1 MITCLEVEAQIREAL
16 EASARAALGV
26 AELSSPILLE
36 QPKDDQFGDFS
47 TNFALKLAKEA
58 KKNPRALA
66 DDVIA
71 RFKAGSPETARLV
84 AGIKVEGP
92 GFINLTL
99 DRAALV
105 AVVGEVF
112 GDAEFGRHRTA
123 SPKKMLVEYVSA
135 NPTGPLTIAHG
146 RQAALGDSLVR
157 ILRHAGWNASS
168 EYYNNDIG
176 VQIKTLGLSLYERCR
191 EAAGLEAQFP
201 ENGYKGDYVKDM
213 AAAFLAEKGKDG
225 KWLDDREAAEKA
237 CRLYARETIMGTIL
251 KDLNDFDVRFDTI
264 FSQEKLENSGQVEAT
279 LAELTQRGE
288 IYDSEG
294 ALWLRST
301 AYGDDKD
308 RVVRKS
314 DGSFTYLM
322 PDIAYHRDKFRRGYD
337 ALVDILGP
345 DHHGYIARIKA
356 SQKALGHDP
365 DALHIKIAQLVSL
378 YEGDKQLR
386 MSTRAGEFIT
396 LRELMDEVGKDA
408 ARFFFLMRKFDSHLE
423 FDLELAKKQS
433 PDNPVFYIQYAHA
446 RISSIRK
453 NYEAKVG
460 AFKLEDADLSLLAEA
475 EEVRVL
481 RGLRNFPTSVRI
493 AARELEPCILVET
506 LQNLA
511 ALFHQFYQKRRVVED
526 GQDPKLS
533 AARMAL
539 CLSIQKVLKS
549 GLTLLGV
556 SAPESM

>member
-1 MITCLEVEAQIREAL
+1 MTTCVQIESRIREAL
-16 EASARAALGV
+16 ETAACAALGV
-26 AELSSPILLE
+26 PALSAPIALE
-36 QPKDDQFGDFS
+36 QPKDDQFGDFT

-58 KKNPRALA
+58 RKNPRALA

-71 RFKAGSPETARLV
+71 RFRSGSGDAAKLV
-84 AGIKVEGP
+84 ADIKVEGP

-99 DRAALV
+99 DRSALA
-105 AVVGEVF
+105 AVVTEIFV
-112 GDAEFGRHRTA
+112 DAEFGRHKA
-123 SPKKMLVEYVSA
+123 SPAKKMLVEYVSA

-157 ILRHAGWNASS
+157 LLRYAGWDASS

-191 EAAGLEAQFP
+191 EAAGLEANFP
-201 ENGYKGDYVKDM
+201 ENGYKGDYVKEM
-213 AAAFLAEKGKDG
+213 AAELLAQKGKD
-225 KWLDDREAAEKA
+225 WLEPREAATKT
-237 CRLYARETIMGTIL
+237 CMLHARETIMAGIL
-251 KDLNDFDVRFDTI
+251 KDLADFDVRFDSI
-264 FSQEKLENSGQVEAT
+264 FSQEKLEGSGQVEAT
-279 LAELTQRGE
+279 LDELVKRGE
-288 IYDSEG
+288 VFEAEG
-294 ALWLRST
+294 ALWLRT
-301 AYGDDKD
+301 TPYGDDKD
-308 RVVRKS
+308 RVVKKS
-314 DGSFTYLM
+314 DGNFTYLM

-337 ALVDILGP
+337 SLVDILGP

-356 SQKALGHDP
+356 SQKALGNDP
-365 DALHIKIAQLVSL
+365 DKLHIKIAQLVSL

-433 PDNPVFYIQYAHA
+433 PDNPVYYIQYAHA
-446 RISSIRK
+446 RVSSIRK
-453 NYEAKVG
+453 NYESKIG
-460 AFKLEDADLSLLAEA
+460 AFTLESADLSLLAEA
-475 EEVRVL
+475 EEIRVL
-481 RGLRNFPTSVRI
+481 RGLRNFGPSVRI
-493 AARELEPCILVET
+493 AARELEPCILVEY
-506 LQNLA
+506 LQGLA
-511 ALFHQFYQKRRVVED
+511 ALFHQFYAKRRVIED

-539 CLSIQKVLKS
+539 CLSIQKVFKI

>member
-1 MITCLEVEAQIREAL
+1 MITCVQIESRIHEAL
-16 EASARAALGV
+16 EAAARAALGV
-26 AELSSPILLE
+26 ETLSAPIALE
-36 QPKDDQFGDFS
+36 QPKDDQFGDFT

-58 KKNPRALA
+58 RKNPRALA

-71 RFKAGSPETARLV
+71 RFRAGSAEASKLV
-84 AGIKVEGP
+84 ADIKVEGP
-92 GFINLTL
+92 GFINFTL
-99 DRAALV
+99 DRAALA
-105 AVVGEVF
+105 AVVDEVF
-112 GDAEFGRHRTA
+112 SDPEFGRLRVPN
-123 SPKKMLVEYVSA
+123 PKKMLVEYVSA

-157 ILRHAGWNASS
+157 ILRYAGWDASS

-191 EAAGLEAQFP
+191 EAAGLPAEFP
-201 ENGYKGDYVKDM
+201 ENGYKGDYVKTM
-213 AAAFLAEKGKDG
+213 AAELLAQKGG
-225 KWLDDREAAEKA
+225 GAWLEPRDPAIKA
-237 CRLYARETIMGTIL
+237 CMIHARETIMATIL
-251 KDLNDFDVRFDTI
+251 KDLADFDVRFDSI
-264 FSQEKLENSGQVEAT
+264 FSQEKLEASGQVEAT
-279 LAELTQRGE
+279 LDELVKRGE
-288 IYDSEG
+288 VFDSEG
-294 ALWLRST
+294 ALWLRT
-301 AYGDDKD
+301 TPYGDDKD

-314 DGSFTYLM
+314 DGNFTYLM

-337 ALVDILGP
+337 SLVDILGP

-356 SQKALGHDP
+356 SQKALGNDP
-365 DALHIKIAQLVSL
+365 EKLHIKIAQLVSL

-433 PDNPVFYIQYAHA
+433 PDNPVYYIQYAHA
-446 RISSIRK
+446 RVSSIRK
-453 NYEAKVG
+453 NYEAKIG
-460 AFKLEDADLSLLAEA
+460 AFTLESADLSLLVEA
-475 EEVRVL
+475 EEIRVL
-481 RGLRNFPTSVRI
+481 RGLRNFGTSVRI
-493 AARELEPCILVET
+493 SARDLEPCILVEY

-511 ALFHQFYQKRRVVED
+511 ALYHQFYAKRRVIED

-539 CLSIQKVLKS
+539 CVSIQKVLKI

>member
-1 MITCLEVEAQIREAL
+1 MITCLQAEAQLREAL
-16 EASARAALGV
+16 EAAAREALGAAALS
-26 AELSSPILLE
+26 EPIALE
-36 QPKDDQFGDFS
+36 QPKDDQFGDFT

-58 KKNPRALA
+58 RKNPRALA
-66 DDVIA
+66 EDVIA
-71 RFKAGSPETARLV
+71 RFRSGSPAV
-84 AGIKVEGP
+84 AAWVAAIKVEGP

-99 DRAALV
+99 DRSLLA
-105 AVVGEVF
+105 AVVEEIF
-112 GDAEFGRHRTA
+112 SDAEFGRLRA
-123 SPKKMLVEYVSA
+123 AAPKKMLVEYVSA

-157 ILRHAGWNASS
+157 ILRYAGWDASS

-191 EAAGLEAQFP
+191 EAAGLESSFP
-201 ENGYKGDYVKDM
+201 ENGYKGDYVKEM
-213 AAAFLAEKGKDG
+213 AAAFLAQKGADRG
-225 KWLDDREAAEKA
+225 WLGEREAATRA
-237 CRLYARETIMGTIL
+237 CMIYARETIMASIL
-251 KDLNDFDVRFDTI
+251 KDLTDFDVRFDSI
-264 FSQEKLENSGQVEAT
+264 FSQEKLEASGQVEAT

-288 IYDSEG
+288 IFESEG
-294 ALWLRST
+294 ALWLRT
-301 AYGDDKD
+301 TPYGDDKD
-308 RVVRKS
+308 RVVKKS
-314 DGSFTYLM
+314 DGNFTYLM
-322 PDIAYHRDKFRRGYD
+322 PDIAYHRDKFRRGYHS
-337 ALVDILGP
+337 LVDILGP

-356 SQKALGHDP
+356 SQKALGNNP
-365 DALHIKIAQLVSL
+365 DNLHIKIAQLVTL

-433 PDNPVFYIQYAHA
+433 PDNPVYYIQYAHA
-446 RISSIRK
+446 RVASILK
-453 NYEAKVG
+453 NYEAKFG
-460 AFKLEDADLSLLAEA
+460 AFKLASADLALLSEA
-475 EEVRVL
+475 EEIRVL
-481 RGLRNFPTSVRI
+481 RGLRNFATSVRI
-493 AARELEPCILVET
+493 SARELEPCILVEY
-506 LQNLA
+506 LQGLA
-511 ALFHQFYQKRRVVED
+511 ALYHQFYAKRRVIDD

-539 CLSIQKVLKS
+539 CLSIQKVLKI